1 MCVRELQ
8 KADVI
13 TKSVFSKV
21 QSDQYT
27 LRQNV
32 KELKDSCVVSNEQTD
47 LHVKQLHKELDEGR
61 TNLAEVTTSL
71 EAAVQQVLMKHE
83 QQVHETMRRKKDTHE
98 QVNALNEHVKFIK
111 L

>member
-32 KELKDSCVVSNEQTD
+32 KELKDSFVVSNEQTD

-61 TNLAEVTTSL
+61 TNLT
-71 EAAVQQVLMKHE
+71 
-83 QQVHETMRRKKDTHE
+83 
-98 QVNALNEHVKFIK
+98 
-111 L
+111 